1 LKPQNISKKKSGVL
15 RSLTLPDWAIIFTVL
30 CLLLFGFISK
40 CKGADVVIALPACYF
55 TDKSV
60 GDTITVSRYM
70 DRSGNNSAE
79 DVVAVVDSIYFQEMK
94 PETLYV
100 HIEQVSSK

>member
-1 LKPQNISKKKSGVL
+1 
-15 RSLTLPDWAIIFTVL
+15 
-30 CLLLFGFISK
+30 
-40 CKGADVVIALPACYF
+40 
-55 TDKSV
+55 
-60 GDTITVSRYM
+60 M